1 MLPRNEGV
9 RPEENTFHFIYG
21 TRREKEWW
29 GGMLNKKKNLRNH
42 SNNFLGSR
50 RVLGET
56 LILDC
61 RETVNTNF

>member
-9 RPEENTFHFIYG
+9 RPQENTFHFIYG
-21 TRREKEWW
+21 TRGEKEWW
-29 GGMLNKKKNLRNH
+29 GGMLNKKNLHNH
-42 SNNFLGSR
+42 SNISLGSK

-61 RETVNTNF
+61 RETVNSNF